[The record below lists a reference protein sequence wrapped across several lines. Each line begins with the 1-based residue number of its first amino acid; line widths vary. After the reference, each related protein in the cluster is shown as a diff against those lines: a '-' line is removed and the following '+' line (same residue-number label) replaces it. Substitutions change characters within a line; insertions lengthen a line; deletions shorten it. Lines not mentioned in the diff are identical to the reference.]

1 MAVMMDGEILQHDT
15 PSEIY
20 NNPIN
25 LQVAEFIGSPK
36 INVIPAETDNVG
48 KIICMGIPLPLYLK
62 NYSEENILLGLR
74 PEHTELIGKKE
85 NFFFEGKVNYKEN
98 LGSDIY
104 LHVNL
109 KDSQQNFIARSVPE
123 KAFNLKIDDSVR
135 IGYMIDKLLV
145 FKKNGQ
151 SIPLQL

>member
-1 MAVMMDGEILQHDT
+1 MFNLSTQEVVLSIEKAPLKVVRGI
-15 PSEIY
+15 IY
-20 NNPIN
+20 QEYPNFFGNN
-25 LQVAEFIGSPK
+25 
-36 INVIPAETDNVG
+36 
-48 KIICMGIPLPLYLK
+48 Y
-62 NYSEENILLGLR
+62 
-74 PEHTELIGKKE
+74 ELDFGKKE